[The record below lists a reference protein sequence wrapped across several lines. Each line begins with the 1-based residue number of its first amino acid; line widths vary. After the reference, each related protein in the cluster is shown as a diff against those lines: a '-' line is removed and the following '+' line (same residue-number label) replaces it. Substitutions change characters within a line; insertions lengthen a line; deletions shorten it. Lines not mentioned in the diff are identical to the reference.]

1 MWRATAPEIQPL
13 SFPPMS
19 ITLRPIRAEELEA
32 WFASFASAFY
42 IWPSDPAAKAE
53 SRGPSMDLDRAIG
66 AFDGDTIVGTFRSF
80 PTLLTLPGGGRVPA
94 NAVSAVSVRPT
105 HRRGG
110 ILTRMAH
117 DDIRRAAERGDA
129 VCVLIASE
137 WPIYGRFGY
146 GPATWQATMT
156 LRGRVTKALVEPVGS
171 IDIIRPVPAREIL
184 PELYDRC
191 AASQPGEIGRPDRR
205 WDVELGIV
213 EVPGRPKWAG
223 QVVIHRDAEGGT
235 DGFARF
241 HGEENWV
248 DMAAEHVMLL
258 DELHATNLGAE
269 LDLWR
274 HLLNMDLT
282 ATIKSEVRRTAEP
295 LKWVLSNPRAMQISG
310 VTDFLWLR
318 ILDVPRVLG
327 QRRYEHDGELV
338 LEVKDDLGATPGPA
352 AGRYRLV
359 VRDGAATCERTDA
372 GADLTI
378 DVRALAAAALGGTR
392 LGDASR
398 PLPFIEHRA
407 GAMRDAEGLLLT
419 ADVPWC
425 STWF

>member
-1 MWRATAPEIQPL
+1 
-13 SFPPMS
+13 MS

-80 PTLLTLPGGGRVPA
+80 PTLLTLPGGGRVPG

-129 VCVLIASE
+129 ACVLIASE

-146 GPATWQATMT
+146 GPATWQSTVT
-156 LRGRVTKALVEPVGS
+156 VRGRVTKALVEPIGK
-171 IDIIRPVPAREIL
+171 IEITRPVPAREIL

-191 AASQPGEIGRPDRR
+191 AASQPGEIARPDRR

-223 QVVIHRDAEGGT
+223 QVVIHHDAEGRT

-241 HGEENWV
+241 RGEENWV

-274 HLLNMDLT
+274 HLLQMDLT
-282 ATIKSEVRRTAEP
+282 ATIKAEVRGTAEP
-295 LKWVLSNPRAMQISG
+295 LQWVLASARAAGASG
-310 VTDFLWLR
+310 SMVMPWLR
-318 ILDVPRVLG
+318 
-327 QRRYEHDGELV
+327 
-338 LEVKDDLGATPGPA
+338 
-352 AGRYRLV
+352 
-359 VRDGAATCERTDA
+359 VR
-372 GADLTI
+372 
-378 DVRALAAAALGGTR
+378 
-392 LGDASR
+392 
-398 PLPFIEHRA
+398 
-407 GAMRDAEGLLLT
+407 
-419 ADVPWC
+419 
-425 STWF
+425 